1 LPHSQFNI
9 KEVAAYLHLTQSD
22 VAALVKRNEIPFK
35 MQGDRAVFRRSEI
48 DGWASQRI
56 LKLPEQRLAD
66 YHSRSSSG
74 VHTLDHGKALMPRLL
89 TIDRIAPGL
98 GSRTRASAVR
108 DMVRLAEKT
117 ELVSDA
123 RDLLRMIEEREQL
136 CSTALAGGFAIL
148 HPRHHDPYM
157 FSESFIVLGRT
168 IQPIHFGADD
178 GQPTDLFFLVCC
190 QDDRLHLHSL
200 ARLCT
205 MCMQTGMLGYLRVA
219 ESAGAMLTALC
230 ATEKEVIHRL

>member
-1 LPHSQFNI
+1 MPHSQFNI
-9 KEVAAYLHLTQSD
+9 KEVSAYLHLAQSD
-22 VAALVKRNEIPFK
+22 VATLVKRKEIPFK
-35 MQGDRAVFRRSEI
+35 MQGDRAVFSRSEI

-74 VHTLDHGKALMPRLL
+74 IHNLDHGKALMPRLF
-89 TIDRIAPGL
+89 TVEHISPGL
-98 GSRTRASAVR
+98 GSRTRASAIR
-108 DMVRLAEKT
+108 DMVGLAEKT

-157 FSESFIVLGRT
+157 FTESFIVLGRA

-178 GQPTDLFFLVCC
+178 GLPTDLFFLVCC
-190 QDDRLHLHSL
+190 QDDRLHLHTL

-205 MCMQTGMLGYLRVA
+205 VCMQTGILGALREA
-219 ESAGAMLTALC
+219 EDAGAMLEVLC
-230 ATEKEVIHRL
+230 AAEQEVLQRL